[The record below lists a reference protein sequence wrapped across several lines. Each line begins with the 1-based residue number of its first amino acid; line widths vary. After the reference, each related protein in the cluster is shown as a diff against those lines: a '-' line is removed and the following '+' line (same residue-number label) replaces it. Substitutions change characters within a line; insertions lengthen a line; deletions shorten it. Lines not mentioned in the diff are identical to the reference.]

1 MEDNLKITLLTV
13 CKLLK
18 KYNVQYMLVGGTAVA
33 LNGYYRHSINVSGE
47 LTDKPDI
54 DIWYN
59 PTYENYF
66 NILKIIEELGQDISE
81 FQNEQSPNPGKSF
94 FKFDFDS
101 FTLDVL
107 PAIKA
112 DIKFMDANKRKE
124 TVEVDETQIYFLNYF
139 DLIEDKKA
147 TARKK
152 DLEDIAQLKKIKD
165 RKQK

>member
-1 MEDNLKITLLTV
+1 
-13 CKLLK
+13 
-18 KYNVQYMLVGGTAVA
+18 MLIDGTAVA

-47 LTDKPDI
+47 ITDKPDI

-81 FQNEQSPNPGKSF
+81 FKNEQSPNPRKSF
-94 FKFDFDS
+94 FKLDFDS

-112 DIKFMDANKRKE
+112 DIKFLDANQRKE

-152 DLEDIAQLKKIKD
+152 DLEDIEQLKKIKD